1 MKKIIIFILLLIVSA
16 TSFGQQ
22 TNTLPALTKQDY
34 LRKSKNQKTAAWV
47 LVGGGAVLIVTG
59 GIVWANQINKKAET
73 DPFGAFA
80 DAYTTTTGDWISV
93 AGIVAAA
100 GSIPLFIAA
109 SKNKRKAISLSFKK
123 EMIPQLQNQS
133 FVNRSV
139 PSLALK
145 IYL

>member
-1 MKKIIIFILLLIVSA
+1 MKKIILFSMLLSLSV
-16 TSFGQQ
+16 TSYSQQ
-22 TNTLPALTKQDY
+22 TNPSTALTKQDY
-34 LRKSKNQKTAAWV
+34 LQKSKNQKTAAWV

-73 DPFGAFA
+73 DPFGALA

-123 EMIPQLQNQS
+123 EMIPRLQNQS
-133 FVNRSV
+133 FVNRRFH
-139 PSLALK
+139 P
-145 IYL
+145 